1 MRNIKKLL
9 KTKKIAILT
18 CYDATFA
25 NLIQHTKCDAILVGD
40 SLGLTIKGEKN
51 THNVTL
57 EEMIYHTKAVRQG
70 ANKTP
75 IIADLPINSYKTKA
89 LALKNARKLIAAGAD
104 IIKIEGDKEIYD
116 IVSFLYQNEIYV
128 CAHIG
133 YTPQIS
139 PKIKRLKNPED
150 YLGKAKSLEVSGACM
165 IVLSMTDANIDTL
178 VTNNLNIP
186 TIGFRSSKNCDGAVE
201 ILYDILGLSKNLSSP
216 KTFPNGIS
224 ALPVKNLLNQFIESV
239 NK

>member
-57 EEMIYHTKAVRQG
+57 DEMIYHTKAVRQG
-70 ANKTP
+70 ATKTP

-133 YTPQIS
+133 YTPTNFY
-139 PKIKRLKNPED
+139 KN
-150 YLGKAKSLEVSGACM
+150 KKVKKS
-165 IVLSMTDANIDTL
+165 
-178 VTNNLNIP
+178 
-186 TIGFRSSKNCDGAVE
+186 
-201 ILYDILGLSKNLSSP
+201 
-216 KTFPNGIS
+216 
-224 ALPVKNLLNQFIESV
+224 
-239 NK
+239 